1 MSIMKKNS
9 CVWFVMGLLVL
20 IVSTEFVQVDGR
32 ALRSDDSTT
41 GVGCKEQA
49 AGGAEE
55 MAGMGSF
62 AVSSSFNSSS
72 NDNSTTHRPSVR
84 SLMFR
89 LASGPSKKGPG
100 H

>member
-1 MSIMKKNS
+1 MSMKKMS
-9 CVWFVMGLLVL
+9 SVWFVLVMTILVL
-20 IVSTEFVQVDGR
+20 STEFVQVDCR
-32 ALRSDDSTT
+32 ALRSDSTA
-41 GVGCKEQA
+41 GDGCKEQA
-49 AGGAEE
+49 DGAEE

-62 AVSSSFNSSS
+62 AVSSSYNSSS
-72 NDNSTTHRPSVR
+72 SNNNTTHRPSVR

>member
-1 MSIMKKNS
+1 MSMKKNS
-9 CVWFVMGLLVL
+9 CVWFVLGLAIL
-20 IVSTEFVQVDGR
+20 IVSTEFVQVDCR
-32 ALRSDDSTT
+32 ALRSDST
-41 GVGCKEQA
+41 GEGCKEQ
-49 AGGAEE
+49 GDGAEA

-72 NDNSTTHRPSVR
+72 NDNSTDHRPSLR

>member
-1 MSIMKKNS
+1 MSMKKNS
-9 CVWFVMGLLVL
+9 CVWFVLGLAIL
-20 IVSTEFVQVDGR
+20 IVSTEFVQVDCR
-32 ALRSDDSTT
+32 ALRTDSTT
-41 GVGCKEQA
+41 GEGCKEQ
-49 AGGAEE
+49 GGATA

-72 NDNSTTHRPSVR
+72 NDNSTDHRPSLR